1 MWQNI
6 YRRGILI
13 ILCSTLVTACSKDE
27 NVNVAPPTPTPAAT
41 STAMTSPTPK
51 PKIAKSQPAK
61 TPNTPIPDTFEEATD
76 IAIGA
81 VTISQSTVSREDW
94 KLVANRW
101 QEAINLMKKVP
112 EASKNYQTAQAKIPE
127 YQNKWEDA
135 KKKAQPV
142 VKIDPEQLETN
153 PSFFSIPIKG
163 KHGGIPIVEIYF
175 NGRIFDMLFDTGATN
190 TLITLS
196 AAASLDLK
204 PVGATI
210 VTVAD
215 GSRVLLPIAE
225 LKSIEADGRIKKKF
239 KVSVAPPSM
248 PIGLLGHD
256 FFEGYDIN
264 IKRDV
269 IEFNR
274 RSGN

>member
-1 MWQNI
+1 MWPNI

-13 ILCSTLVTACSKDE
+13 LLSSTLITACSKDE
-27 NVNVAPPTPTPAAT
+27 NVNVAPPTPTPAP
-41 STAMTSPTPK
+41 TAITTPSPT
-51 PKIAKSQPAK
+51 PKIAKSSLAK
-61 TPNTPIPDTFEEATD
+61 TPNTPIHDTFEEATD
-76 IAIGA
+76 TAISA

-112 EASKNYQTAQAKIPE
+112 GSSKNYKTAQAKIPE

-135 KKKAQPV
+135 KKKAEPV

-153 PSFFSIPIKG
+153 PSFFSMPIKG
-163 KHGGIPIVEIYF
+163 KYGGIPIVEIAF

-190 TLITLS
+190 TLIPLS

-204 PVGATI
+204 PVGATM

-248 PIGLLGHD
+248 PFGLLGHD
-256 FFEGYDIN
+256 FFEGYDIF

-274 RSGN
+274 RTGN